1 MKFCSTCGTYSHE
14 SAGQNSHSTA
24 QQTCLCYAMLQ
35 TTETL
40 LGLLANL
47 VGALNKILLTWLHC
61 GSPES
66 EIGIVTS
73 CTLGATESSFREGM
87 NRLNRVW
94 GPHSPLFNGYHA
106 SFPGLKRPLHDA
118 DHSTPPTYE

>member
-1 MKFCSTCGTYSHE
+1 MQ
-14 SAGQNSHSTA
+14 SAGQNSYSTA

-47 VGALNKILLTWLHC
+47 VGFLNKIFRTWLHC
-61 GSPES
+61 GRPES

-73 CTLGATESSFREGM
+73 CTLGVTESAFREGM
-87 NRLNRVW
+87 NRLNRIWVH
-94 GPHSPLFNGYHA
+94 PVPYSMATMLP
-106 SFPGLKRPLHDA
+106 SRV
-118 DHSTPPTYE
+118 

>member
-1 MKFCSTCGTYSHE
+1 MELKVMQ
-14 SAGQNSHSTA
+14 SAGQNSYSTA

-47 VGALNKILLTWLHC
+47 VGFLNKIFRTWLHC

-73 CTLGATESSFREGM
+73 CTLGVTESAFREGM
-87 NRLNRVW
+87 NRLNRIWVH
-94 GPHSPLFNGYHA
+94 PVPYSMATMLP
-106 SFPGLKRPLHDA
+106 SRV
-118 DHSTPPTYE
+118 